1 MKRLVPVVAALTLVA
16 AACGGGNDTAD
27 DATDDT
33 ASEATADATADISS
47 DEPSIDEATST
58 EEPTDTTD
66 DPDDTATTDDVD
78 PSDADDTDDTTTDD
92 TGSAE
97 TDGDGADTD
106 EADTD
111 DADTDSD
118 DAGDSVTI
126 RSMDDVPPAC
136 QDEMAEFLQALEPIV
151 SPIDWQNATMAE
163 FEQIANDFQ
172 EEADAFQAASAS
184 AGCDDLV
191 FDAENEGQI
200 LVEFARREAPGA
212 VGFLEFL
219 ELMRTSATPTD
230 DGAAAEAGIETCQ
243 DAIDFLQGLMDTYAT
258 MSEVPAAELMKIPSI
273 ATVSAQCT
281 PEELAFFENPDL
293 QVFMGE

>member
-66 DPDDTATTDDVD
+66 DP
-78 PSDADDTDDTTTDD
+78 
-92 TGSAE
+92 GSAE